1 MCMPDIKLAT
11 TQNIYVYGNVEWV
24 YLFIYSKLQATCNI
38 GNKLYPQEFMQL
50 EYIYIKT
57 IIQYTVVLHSP
68 AVDIRVRA
76 RGGNCVAHFP
86 TLAPNIQPV
95 LQTRS

>member
-1 MCMPDIKLAT
+1 
-11 TQNIYVYGNVEWV
+11 
-24 YLFIYSKLQATCNI
+24 
-38 GNKLYPQEFMQL
+38 MQL

-86 TLAPNIQPV
+86 TLARRRISSQYCKPV
-95 LQTRS
+95 GNRFSFLAILSYTIGCLYEP